1 MNTRPALAILLLLS
15 ATGLVR
21 GETWSASRVLVSG
34 SDEYIWV
41 MGASDATGK
50 ALPLVQIWKGRTGPD
65 AGPPSLSQLLPPISG
80 NPLCVAA
87 DGHGALRVLYADLTQ
102 VDYFAERPLAPGPKW
117 LSQSQRA
124 PAAWCGDAIEP
135 VVYALVTTA
144 SIPPEPSVTSRDSSE
159 DDTDD
164 LLEPVAAAATPMPTT
179 AYCLLKLHNGA
190 WSRLDGPTSLTKA
203 NRAWLC
209 ARSGRVGLFSELD
222 EAISFVEYNG
232 TAWGETIG
240 VPSAGKIQGAWAGYG
255 SAGAVLVV
263 AVGRTEERCEVK
275 LLSAREDGEWRVGA
289 TLRENLEFLEIDS
302 GRYDVG
308 FARERIIMA
317 RASADGGVE
326 FASTEIDGSEPVRF
340 EPLSMVRPE
349 VSPRGTIQETIALMV
364 GLAVLTFV
372 MWTRRQQ
379 LALPATVPQGM
390 QIAAVWRRIMATMI
404 DVAPAAL
411 IAVPWMVKAVPEL
424 SSGMSWEEI
433 QRVIEQ
439 PSVEAKLMPIQYSAV
454 LIYGVWC
461 WVWELF
467 TRATPGKM
475 LFGCRVLGIDGNAAT
490 PRQVML
496 RNVCRI
502 LMVGIGPSGWIITIM
517 MMGMLSRNRQRVGDL
532 LAFTVVVEDAPPP
545 VEDSFLGGPDDGP
558 SV

>member
-1 MNTRPALAILLLLS
+1 MNTRPALAIVLLLF

-21 GETWSASRVLVSG
+21 GEAWSASRVLVSG
-34 SDEYIWV
+34 SDEFIWV
-41 MGASDATGK
+41 VGASDATGK
-50 ALPLVQIWKGRTGPD
+50 ALPLVQIWKGRTGPG
-65 AGPPSLSQLLPPISG
+65 AAAPSLSQSLPPISG
-80 NPLCVAA
+80 NPLCIAA
-87 DGHGALRVLYADLTQ
+87 DGRGALRVLYSDLTQ
-102 VDYFAERPLAPGPKW
+102 CDYFAEKPLAPGPKW

-159 DDTDD
+159 DNADD
-164 LLEPVAAAATPMPTT
+164 LLEPVAAAAPMPST

-190 WSRLDGPTSLTKA
+190 WSRLDGPSSLTKA

-209 ARSGRVGLFSELD
+209 ARSGRVGLFSEFD
-222 EAISFVEYNG
+222 EAISFVEFNG
-232 TAWGETIG
+232 TTWGETFD

-255 SAGAVLVV
+255 SAGAVLIV
-263 AVGRTEERCEVK
+263 AVGRSEDRCEIK
-275 LLSAREDGEWRVGA
+275 LLSANEAGEWRVGA
-289 TLRENLEFLEIDS
+289 TLRENLEFLEIDAS
-302 GRYDVG
+302 RYDVG
-308 FARERIIMA
+308 FARDRIIMA
-317 RASADGGVE
+317 RASASGGVE

-349 VSPRGTIQETIALMV
+349 VSPRGTIQETIALVV
-364 GLAVLTFV
+364 GLSVLTFV

-379 LALPATVPQGM
+379 LALPATVPQGL

-404 DVAPAAL
+404 DVAPAAFMV
-411 IAVPWMVKAVPEL
+411 VPWMMKAVPEL

-433 QRVIEQ
+433 QKLIDQ
-439 PSVEAKLMPIQYSAV
+439 PSVQAKLLPIEISAV
-454 LIYGVWC
+454 MVYGIWC

-490 PRQVML
+490 ARQVML

-532 LAFTVVVEDAPPP
+532 LAFTVVVEDAPSP

-558 SV
+558 GV

>member
-1 MNTRPALAILLLLS
+1 MNTRPALAIVLLLF

-21 GETWSASRVLVSG
+21 GEAWSASRVLVSG
-34 SDEYIWV
+34 SDEFIWV
-41 MGASDATGK
+41 VGASDATGK
-50 ALPLVQIWKGRTGPD
+50 ALPLVQIWKGRTGPG
-65 AGPPSLSQLLPPISG
+65 AAAPSLSQSLPPISG

-87 DGHGALRVLYADLTQ
+87 DGPGALRVLYSDLTQ
-102 VDYFAERPLAPGPKW
+102 CDYFSEKPLAPGPKW

-159 DDTDD
+159 DDADD
-164 LLEPVAAAATPMPTT
+164 LLEPVAAAAPLPST

-190 WSRLDGPTSLTKA
+190 WSRVDGPSSLTKA

-222 EAISFVEYNG
+222 EAISFVEFNG
-232 TAWGETIG
+232 TAWGERFD
-240 VPSAGKIQGAWAGYG
+240 VPTAGKIQGAWAGYG

-263 AVGRTEERCEVK
+263 AVGRSEDRCEIK
-275 LLSAREDGEWRVGA
+275 LLSANEAGEWQVGA
-289 TLRENLEFLEIDS
+289 TLRENLEFLEIDAS
-302 GRYDVG
+302 RYDVG
-308 FARERIIMA
+308 FARDRIIMA
-317 RASADGGVE
+317 RASAGGGVE

-349 VSPRGTIQETIALMV
+349 VSPRGTIQETIALVV
-364 GLAVLTFV
+364 GLSVLTFV

-379 LALPATVPQGM
+379 LALPATVPQGL

-404 DVAPAAL
+404 DIAPAAFMV
-411 IAVPWMVKAVPEL
+411 VPWMMKAVPEL
-424 SSGMSWEEI
+424 SSGMSWEEV
-433 QRVIEQ
+433 QKLFDQ
-439 PSVEAKLMPIQYSAV
+439 PSIQAKLMPIQYSAV

-461 WVWELF
+461 WMWELF

-490 PRQVML
+490 ARQVML

-558 SV
+558 GV